1 MSTAYFDEFAAGT
14 LTNAQEQTL
23 RRFRLPVSR
32 PTPAFTETRLDEPNL
47 DPESINCVNRRHDK
61 IANFLGILLL
71 AIAAVC
77 LIPLAAWGI
86 SSVVSA
92 FSTLQPGEALNSIV
106 GNSMF

>member
-1 MSTAYFDEFAAGT
+1 MIAQLRAWPGWARWMAYA
-14 LTNAQEQTL
+14 
-23 RRFRLPVSR
+23 
-32 PTPAFTETRLDEPNL
+32 
-47 DPESINCVNRRHDK
+47 
-61 IANFLGILLL
+61 FLGILLL